1 MPITHR
7 NKKTPFFQKP
17 VLAAF
22 LISIAYWIYLFFS
35 SSMVIRYD
43 SLGYENLAS
52 LIYKSGWI
60 QYFVTGPNREPMYP
74 WVISLSMRL
83 GDSLGISY
91 HEIQKFIQII
101 FLFITQLLTFRILK
115 KLRVPGALTALTL
128 LYLGFSPALINSAFS
143 LYSEILA
150 YPFILGIILVSA
162 ESWKLIQKDYSP
174 KLFFFGLR
182 LGLLFISI
190 TFVKAVFQCILPI
203 FLIPFFYLLLKAL
216 IKQNKR
222 LFFNT
227 AALLFMVIL
236 TFNAFV
242 IPYKLLNKK
251 YNGVYTFTDRGAW
264 ALYGNTVRR
273 MQPLDRKKVIAAFA
287 FTAGEG
293 VCRRFCQ
300 PAECAF
306 WSSSTSDSFGFSKLQ
321 ELSHNDIPKDNI
333 DSTLIRLSK
342 NLILQNPLQY
352 LGITLIMSFPLFFW
366 ESTKIGF
373 VDYPLWLNNLYD
385 WGIFKDGLRLF
396 IFLMTFISFI
406 YLIRFVW
413 QNRSK
418 VILKKNSP
426 ADSSLEDNH
435 DIVTAFFIL
444 NLLLAY
450 IALHSFF
457 YILTRYALPV
467 APLYLSAIVFFLT
480 RMISKI
486 KK

>member
-1 MPITHR
+1 MTHR
-7 NKKTPFFQKP
+7 NKKAPIFANP
-17 VLAAF
+17 VLTVF
-22 LISIAYWIYLFFS
+22 LLSIAYWTYLFFS

-74 WVISLSMRL
+74 WVISISMRL
-83 GDSLGISY
+83 ADQLGVSY

-101 FLFITQLLTFRILK
+101 FLFITQLLTFKILK
-115 KLRVPGALTALTL
+115 KLRAPDAVTALTL

-150 YPFILGIILVSA
+150 YPFILGIILASA
-162 ESWKLIQKDYSP
+162 ESWKLIQKNYSP
-174 KLFFFGLR
+174 KIFFFGLG
-182 LGLLFISI
+182 LGLLFVSI
-190 TFVKAVFQCILPI
+190 TFVKAVFQCILPV

-227 AALLFMVIL
+227 GALFFMVIL

-242 IPYKLLNKK
+242 IPYKFLNKK
-251 YNGVYTFTDRGAW
+251 YNGVYAFTDRGAW
-264 ALYGNTVRR
+264 ALYGNTARR

-293 VCRRFCQ
+293 VCRRFAE
-300 PAECAF
+300 PMECAF
-306 WSSSTSDSFGFSKLQ
+306 WSSGTSDNLGFSKLQ
-321 ELSHNDIPKDNI
+321 ELTHNNIPKDKI
-333 DSTLIRLSK
+333 DSTLIDLSK
-342 NLILQNPLQY
+342 NLILQDPLQY
-352 LGITLIMSFPLFFW
+352 LGVTLIMSFPLFFW

-373 VDYPLWLNNLYD
+373 VDYPAWLNKLYD
-385 WGIFKDGLRLF
+385 WGMFKDRLRLF

-406 YLIRFVW
+406 YLIRFVGK
-413 QNRSK
+413 NRSK
-418 VILKKNSP
+418 VILEESFNP

-450 IALHSFF
+450 VVVHSFF
-457 YILTRYALPV
+457 YILTRYALPI
-467 APLYLSAIVFFLT
+467 APLYLITIAFFFT
-480 RMISKI
+480 RMISRIQK
-486 KK
+486 